1 MPECAKFKLTDH
13 TKTINGATVYRVQS
27 LKQFYTIDG
36 NTVLYGQMGGFV
48 SDPEILS
55 QYDKSWVGGNACV
68 AHGKIK
74 DNALVKDNA
83 YLFDTDVSDNVIA
96 LSREFTK
103 EKLDA

>member
-1 MPECAKFKLTDH
+1 MSECAKFKLTDC
-13 TKTINGATVYRVQS
+13 TKTINGATVYRIQS

-68 AHGKIK
+68 VHGKIK

-83 YLFDTDVSDNVIA
+83 
-96 LSREFTK
+96 
-103 EKLDA
+103 